1 LCAKEI
7 RRDVMEQLK
16 KEAPVLLCKLEK
28 IFLMQDAAKIKE
40 VSEGAVQGP
49 GPFQGSS
56 SSSIRRR
63 ELLSAVHGDEVTYLV
78 QINLFTYLQINL
90 ELYVPG

>member
-7 RRDVMEQLK
+7 RRDVMEQLE

-40 VSEGAVQGP
+40 VSEGAVQGS
-49 GPFQGSS
+49 GPFSGQFFEQQQTS
-56 SSSIRRR
+56 R
-63 ELLSAVHGDEVTYLV
+63 AVERCTWR
-78 QINLFTYLQINL
+78 
-90 ELYVPG
+90 